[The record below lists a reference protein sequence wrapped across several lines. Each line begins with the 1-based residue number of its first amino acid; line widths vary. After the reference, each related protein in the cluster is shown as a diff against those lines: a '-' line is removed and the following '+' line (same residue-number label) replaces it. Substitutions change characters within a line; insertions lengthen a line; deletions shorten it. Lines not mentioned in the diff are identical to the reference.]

1 MQKKLY
7 SLTNPQKSIWQTE
20 QFYKGTSIENITGSV
35 SVLQKV
41 DFDALEKAINLFVKN
56 NDSFRLKFT
65 VKNGIPMQYVDDFTG
80 FNIEKISVQTDND
93 VKDLERKMCDTIFST
108 LENFLFD
115 FKLFEFPNGNG
126 GFIINAHHLISDAWT
141 AGLVVNEIMG
151 YYEALIKKQEISSEP
166 NPSYVDYINSEE
178 EYLNSEKFKK
188 DKIFWDEI
196 FDIVPEA
203 ATIPSVKQENSKK
216 ISCASKRKLF
226 TIPKETI
233 DLINNFCKPRKASAF
248 NFFMGVLSLYLSR
261 VSGLDEFVIGTPIL
275 NRGNFKEKQ
284 TTGMYISTIPF
295 KVSLNSEDLFSDF
308 LSDISVDFLKIFRHQ
323 KYPYQ
328 YILKDLRA
336 KDSSIPNLYNILISY
351 QNVRSNKQT
360 ANILYDSRWVGN
372 SNISDDIDIHL
383 YDMNDTGDMNIAYDY
398 LLSKYTIDDICS
410 IHARILHIINQILE
424 SNEIKLKD
432 IEIVTPDEKHKILY
446 DFNNTK
452 ADYPRDKTISQ
463 LFEEQVEKTPD
474 NVAVVFE
481 NQQLTYREL
490 NERANSLAHYLRDKG
505 IGRNDIVGIM
515 VNRSLEM
522 IVSILAVLK
531 CGACYIPIDPEYPQD
546 RIEYML
552 DNSNAKILLTFE
564 KLQNKVNFD
573 NKLFVEL
580 NNKLYDSHKKNLEN
594 INKPDDL
601 AYIIYTSGS
610 TGKPKGVMISHK
622 SLSNLTNYCN
632 HYVQYLKDNKYRTIV
647 SVTTVSFDIF
657 IFETLISLQ
666 KGLKLVVSSEEE
678 QTIPRLLNNLIEKNN
693 VEIIQTT
700 PSRMQLLVNNIN
712 DIPNLSK
719 LKFITLAGEQL
730 PISLVNELKEIGSP
744 IIYNGYGPSETTVFS
759 SLTDVTHHN
768 PITIG
773 HPLDNTQ
780 IYILNSNL
788 NICPIDVP
796 GEIYIAG
803 DGVGYGQP
811 LLPT

>member
-768 PITIG
+768 PTTIG